1 MPSLP
6 VDPRTDRIHPVVPGD
21 GAMPARRSASGA
33 PATIGPE
40 PAAASEPDAA
50 PASASASASASATV
64 PPTGGTGEDALLADP
79 RRADPLPA
87 SWPSDERSAVPEW
100 QRARWRDRRT
110 GLIALVVATVALWAV
125 IAAAVGFAT
134 TM

>member
-6 VDPRTDRIHPVVPGD
+6 LDPRPDRAPLDHVSPPHTDADGQTAPEQDAAAGVRAPEAVPVDPE
-21 GAMPARRSASGA
+21 A
-33 PATIGPE
+33 
-40 PAAASEPDAA
+40 
-50 PASASASASASATV
+50 
-64 PPTGGTGEDALLADP
+64 
-79 RRADPLPA
+79 
-87 SWPSDERSAVPEW
+87 

-110 GLIALVVATVALWAV
+110 GLIALVVVTIALWAV

>member
-21 GAMPARRSASGA
+21 EARPTRGSASGY
-33 PATIGPE
+33 PATTGSE

-50 PASASASASASATV
+50 PASASASATV
-64 PPTGGTGEDALLADP
+64 PPTDGTGEDALSTDP

-87 SWPSDERSAVPEW
+87 SSPSDERSAVPEW

>member
-6 VDPRTDRIHPVVPGD
+6 LDPRPDRAPHDPAQAPPTEADAEATRAEDAVAGVAAPEAVPVDPE
-21 GAMPARRSASGA
+21 S
-33 PATIGPE
+33 
-40 PAAASEPDAA
+40 
-50 PASASASASASATV
+50 
-64 PPTGGTGEDALLADP
+64 
-79 RRADPLPA
+79 
-87 SWPSDERSAVPEW
+87 

-110 GLIALVVATVALWAV
+110 GVIALVVVTIALWAV